1 METLTHFS
9 HDQRAYLL
17 YQERISAIRE
27 QATWQNVLQ
36 RKDAQIFQFQDIVK
50 DKNSQIQQ
58 KDLQIQQ
65 RDAQIQQRDA
75 QIDQLDAK
83 INQLKTLLMERQIT
97 I

>member
-17 YQERISAIRE
+17 YQERINAVRE

-50 DKNSQIQQ
+50 DK
-58 KDLQIQQ
+58 
-65 RDAQIQQRDA
+65 DAE
-75 QIDQLDAK
+75 IDQLKA
-83 INQLKTLLMERQIT
+83 LLMEHQIT
-97 I
+97 IEGG